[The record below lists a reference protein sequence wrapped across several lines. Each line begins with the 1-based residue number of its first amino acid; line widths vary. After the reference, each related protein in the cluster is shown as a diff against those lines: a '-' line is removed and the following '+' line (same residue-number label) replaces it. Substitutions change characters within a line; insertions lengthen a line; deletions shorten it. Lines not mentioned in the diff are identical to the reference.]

1 MADLSVDNITA
12 HTIQTNSSCPD
23 PRTRYIFERLVTHLH
38 DFARETRLSTPEWT
52 AAITFLTQTGQ
63 KCSNTRQ
70 EFILLSDI
78 LGLSSLL
85 DSIDHPSPPGTTQG
99 TLLGPFHTHDA
110 QHLPAGAAISH
121 DTSGKPL
128 FVLCTVRATDG
139 TPLEDVRIDIWHADS
154 TGLYDVQ
161 YSQRDAPEGR
171 GVLHSDASGRFWFS
185 AIQPVPYPVP
195 DDGPVGK
202 LLTTLGRHQWRPA
215 HMHFILAA
223 DGYERLVTTL
233 YPRNDP
239 YEKSD
244 AVFGV
249 KSSLVVDYGVID
261 EAMAAEYGVAAGTPL
276 LRHEFVLATVAQA
289 REERDRNSIE
299 AMRKLGRNV
308 KIVDGLPVPD
318 VD

>member
-1 MADLSVDNITA
+1 MSDLSVDNITA
-12 HTIQTNSSCPD
+12 HTTQTNSSCPD
-23 PRTRYIFERLVTHLH
+23 PRTRYIFERLITHLH

-63 KCSNTRQ
+63 KCTDTRQ

-78 LGLSSLL
+78 IGLSSLL

-139 TPLEDVRIDIWHADS
+139 TPLKDVQVDIWHADS

-161 YSQRDAPEGR
+161 YPQRDTPEGR
-171 GVLHSDASGRFWFS
+171 AVLHSDASGRFWFS

-195 DDGPVGK
+195 DDGPV
-202 LLTTLGRHQWRPA
+202 
-215 HMHFILAA
+215 
-223 DGYERLVTTL
+223 
-233 YPRNDP
+233 
-239 YEKSD
+239 D

-249 KSSLVVDYGVID
+249 KSSLVVDYGVVD
-261 EAMAAEYGVAAGTPL
+261 EAMGAEYGVPAGMAL

-299 AMRKLGRNV
+299 ALRKLGRNV

>member
-1 MADLSVDNITA
+1 MSDLSVDNITA

-38 DFARETRLSTPEWT
+38 DFARETRLSTPEWI

-63 KCSNTRQ
+63 KCTDTRQ

-139 TPLEDVRIDIWHADS
+139 TPLKDVQVDIWHADS

-161 YSQRDAPEGR
+161 YPQRDTPEGR
-171 GVLHSDASGRFWFS
+171 AVLHSDASGRFWFS

-195 DDGPVGK
+195 DDGPV
-202 LLTTLGRHQWRPA
+202 
-215 HMHFILAA
+215 
-223 DGYERLVTTL
+223 
-233 YPRNDP
+233 
-239 YEKSD
+239 D

-249 KSSLVVDYGVID
+249 KSSLVVDYGVVD
-261 EAMAAEYGVAAGTPL
+261 EAMGAEYGVPAGMAL

-299 AMRKLGRNV
+299 ALRKLGRNV

>member
-1 MADLSVDNITA
+1 MLERIISLSLPPASLITNHCGVKCIPGDVVQTISKRIIDITPNTYQISFLNYNHNHNHNHNQIIVTMSDLSVDNITA

-63 KCSNTRQ
+63 KCTSTRQ

-128 FVLCTVRATDG
+128 FVLCTVRATNG
-139 TPLEDVRIDIWHADS
+139 TPLKDVRVDIWHADS

-223 DGYERLVTTL
+223 DGYERLVT
-233 YPRNDP
+233 
-239 YEKSD
+239 
-244 AVFGV
+244 
-249 KSSLVVDYGVID
+249 
-261 EAMAAEYGVAAGTPL
+261 
-276 LRHEFVLATVAQA
+276 
-289 REERDRNSIE
+289 
-299 AMRKLGRNV
+299 
-308 KIVDGLPVPD
+308 
-318 VD
+318 